1 MSAAHAVRGSRN
13 LLAFI
18 LSASLA
24 STIGGL
30 PFNTLPIVLGSLA
43 TAHGLSPQQVGDL
56 GGTMFLGYF
65 GGTLLALLFVD
76 RVNWRWMTAGAAAAT
91 AAAYAV
97 SASAG
102 VATLGFVL
110 IVVGLF
116 SSLMTS
122 LGMRVLAQLPDTER
136 AFAFRQSTELLT
148 TSVVLF
154 ALPPL
159 IVARWGYAGTAWTLA
174 TLVVLLGLSAF
185 RIPERADD
193 PQASRVLLPSLASA
207 GLGWLALLVFF
218 LFLTGQIGLW
228 AFLGRFADDA
238 GLTPAENGI
247 AFAVL
252 KVLGGVAALSI
263 AAIGARI
270 GIRLAAVLTL
280 AGLALGCALLAT
292 KAGFAGFAAGAWI
305 WEFFLTAGC
314 IYQTAT
320 VARFDP
326 SQRLVVLVP
335 AAFAGSSMIGPP
347 IAGRLIEAGSP
358 AAALAMSFAAACLP
372 VLFYFALGKRLARRT
387 FKEIPA

>member
-1 MSAAHAVRGSRN
+1 MSTPSTVGGQRS
-13 LLAFI
+13 LFAFI
-18 LSASLA
+18 LSASVA

-43 TAHGLSPQQVGDL
+43 AAYSLSPQQVGDL

-65 GGTLLALLFVD
+65 GGTLLALFLID
-76 RVNWRWMTAGAAAAT
+76 RVNWRWMTAGAALGT

-102 VATLGFVL
+102 VGSLAPALV
-110 IVVGLF
+110 VVGLF
-116 SSLMTS
+116 SSVMTS

-159 IVARWGYAGTAWTLA
+159 VVARWGYAGAAWSLA
-174 TLVVLLGLSAF
+174 ALVILLGLSAF
-185 RIPERADD
+185 RVPERADD
-193 PQASRVLLPSLASA
+193 PRAARVLLPSLRTS

-218 LFLTGQIGLW
+218 VFLTGQIGLW
-228 AFLGRFADDA
+228 AFLGKFADSA
-238 GLTPAENGI
+238 GLTPAENGT

-252 KVLGGVAALSI
+252 KVLGGVAALSV
-263 AAIGARI
+263 AAIGQRI
-270 GIRLAAVLTL
+270 GVRLASILTL
-280 AGLALGCALLAT
+280 GGLALGCVLLAAN
-292 KAGFAGFAAGAWI
+292 AGFAGFAAGAWT

-320 VARFDP
+320 IARFDP

-335 AAFAGSSMIGPP
+335 AAFAAASMIGPP
-347 IAGRLIEAGSP
+347 VAGRLIEAGSTS
-358 AAALAMSFAAACLP
+358 AALVMSLLAACIP
-372 VLFYFALGKRLARRT
+372 VVFYVALGRRLARSS
-387 FKEIPA
+387 FQEIPA